1 MYAIYLIT
9 FLVFY
14 RRHASK
20 KGRSNRRRRQTL
32 SEYLRLYNM
41 KTGSLP
47 IHTLPLHI
55 PKTKMLSTTTVVDNA
70 NKPLLPFTDAPLSYW
85 VHLGAPPP
93 GPHAPLIS
101 IRLALAD
108 RCMAVDS
115 NGIFHFFRWA
125 WKPEFIEED
134 ISDDDADSPDDSS
147 LSGALDLFCDKGC
160 FVAQRELFSFR
171 NIPRLPYSPV
181 STGDFSY
188 ATVSVS
194 KTLFA
199 NRSLL
204 LILSDGDGKGGLAM
218 QLVDPSKG
226 LIKGEVIVPS
236 AHADRITSIDMD
248 PIGETNNYLG
258 NKVMGVMNVFLLSSL
273 CLYTIFYWKGPR
285 LAKGASVGNS
295 LL

>member
-1 MYAIYLIT
+1 M
-9 FLVFY
+9 F
-14 RRHASK
+14 
-20 KGRSNRRRRQTL
+20 
-32 SEYLRLYNM
+32 SE
-41 KTGSLP
+41 
-47 IHTLPLHI
+47 
-55 PKTKMLSTTTVVDNA
+55 TTVVNDQV
-70 NKPLLPFTDAPLSYW
+70 KPLLPFSDAPLSYW

-125 WKPEFIEED
+125 WKPEFSDED
-134 ISDDDADSPDDSS
+134 LSDDGADSPDDSS
-147 LSGALDLFCDKGC
+147 SSGFLDLFCDKGC

-181 STGDFSY
+181 ATGDNLY
-188 ATVSVS
+188 RAVSVS

-218 QLVDPSKG
+218 QLVDPAKG

-236 AHADRITSIDMD
+236 AHADCITSIDMD
-248 PIGETNNYLG
+248 PIGEASNCLNNEVVG
-258 NKVMGVMNVFLLSSL
+258 AWDIFLLTALFPCSISL
-273 CLYTIFYWKGPR
+273 QGLR
-285 LAKGASVGNS
+285 LAREALVENS
-295 LL
+295 HL